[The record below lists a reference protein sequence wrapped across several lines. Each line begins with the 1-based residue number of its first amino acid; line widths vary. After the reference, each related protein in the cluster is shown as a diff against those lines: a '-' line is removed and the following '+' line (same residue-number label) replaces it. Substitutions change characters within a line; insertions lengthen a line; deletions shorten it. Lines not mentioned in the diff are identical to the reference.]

1 MSNLRFDLNDIDHE
15 PSDEALAAL
24 MDAVA
29 EEVRRRD
36 KLTWVEMR
44 IRLQQAI
51 KDTHRQ
57 GVIG

>member
-57 GVIG
+57 DVIG